1 MSDSMIIILV
11 FASAAWIWWDSRGS
25 AEFATR
31 MVRQYCQ
38 SAGVSFL
45 NDTVSWQ
52 KMRLKRNKLGRMQ
65 IERTYFF
72 EFTSDVQRRYQ
83 GKITILGRQV
93 QSINLGVHRI
103 W

>member
-1 MSDSMIIILV
+1 MVVILLL
-11 FASAAWIWWDSRGS
+11 AGGAWFWWDSRGT

-52 KMRLKRNKLGRMQ
+52 KIRLKRNRLGRIQ
-65 IERTYFF
+65 IQRTYFF

-83 GKITILGRQV
+83 GQIMVLGRQV
-93 QSINLGVHRI
+93 ESINLGVHRI